1 MDAFVHCSESQQLE
15 RKKKLF
21 LFLFPSLFILNI
33 VWMLSSLS
41 FSFLNAQARPQLYMR
56 SNLGTT
62 FFIVSQWS
70 YVKCTLKCILKRTT
84 AVNIGHNLGG
94 HSWER
99 VEIMDLWQHCLFLE
113 QRELLL
119 SRSCFRYFTRFFL
132 ICCLVTTIL
141 LLCDEARSERKEDI
155 LCIGHDSMSYSC
167 VISESP
173 SMSQLQFTRIA
184 IMPFLITSLSWSL

>member
-33 VWMLSSLS
+33 VWMLSSSTS

-94 HSWER
+94 HSWEH

-119 SRSCFRYFTRFFL
+119 SRSCFRYFTRFFPH
-132 ICCLVTTIL
+132 L
-141 LLCDEARSERKEDI
+141 LSRHDDIIAVWRSEEWAKRGYLVHRPWLDELQ
-155 LCIGHDSMSYSC
+155 LCN
-167 VISESP
+167 
-173 SMSQLQFTRIA
+173 
-184 IMPFLITSLSWSL
+184 